1 MKRDLIKVSSSSL
14 GMKLPGFT
22 LFARSVV
29 GSMLLAGNL
38 GGCTYTHN
46 ALPADGP
53 SAAEVHKSPIPIM
66 MIDGTAAQRVTN
78 AEKHE
83 SFARILGE
91 GSRMDS
97 YVVDPG
103 DSIEISVWE
112 APPATLFGTTDPMTT
127 AVSTAKAANIPEQMV
142 EADGTIVM
150 PFAGTIDVAGKTPRQ
165 IEAILEQDLADKA
178 NHPQILVRV
187 TKNVTANATVMGDV
201 TLSRLL
207 PLTGKGERVLDALA
221 MAGGVKPPLDKVS
234 IQLSRR
240 GTVATMPLTQII
252 DDPVQDVALQP
263 GDVVTAEFQPNSFT
277 ALGAVGRNQEISFEA
292 AGISLAQALGRIGGI
307 QDLAA
312 NPKGLFLFRFEDP
325 KALPANL
332 GTLPHTPEGRVPVIY
347 TADMRNP
354 ATFLVA
360 QRFPI
365 KDKDVIYVSTAP
377 SEELV
382 KFLNILAPT
391 LSAAAVLITVNQ

>member
-1 MKRDLIKVSSSSL
+1 
-14 GMKLPGFT
+14 
-22 LFARSVV
+22 
-29 GSMLLAGNL
+29 
-38 GGCTYTHN
+38 
-46 ALPADGP
+46 
-53 SAAEVHKSPIPIM
+53 
-66 MIDGTAAQRVTN
+66 
-78 AEKHE
+78 
-83 SFARILGE
+83 
-91 GSRMDS
+91 
-97 YVVDPG
+97 
-103 DSIEISVWE
+103 
-112 APPATLFGTTDPMTT
+112 
-127 AVSTAKAANIPEQMV
+127 
-142 EADGTIVM
+142 
-150 PFAGTIDVAGKTPRQ
+150 
-165 IEAILEQDLADKA
+165 
-178 NHPQILVRV
+178 
-187 TKNVTANATVMGDV
+187 
-201 TLSRLL
+201 
-207 PLTGKGERVLDALA
+207 

>member
-14 GMKLPGFT
+14 GMKLPGST
-22 LFARSVV
+22 LLARSVI

-53 SAAEVHKSPIPIM
+53 SAAEVRKSPIPIM

-78 AEKHE
+78 AETHQ

-112 APPATLFGTTDPMTT
+112 APPATLFGSTDPMTT

-277 ALGAVGRNQEISFEA
+277 ALGAVGHNQEISFEA

-360 QRFPI
+360 QGFPI

-391 LSAAAVLITVNQ
+391 LSAAAVLITVTH

>member
-391 LSAAAVLITVNQ
+391 LSAAAVLITVTH